1 MKSQLIGKDTD
12 AGKDRGQEEKEVT
25 EDEMVGCHLQLNG
38 REFEQTLADSLK
50 AGKPGV
56 LQSMGSQRV
65 RQPLVA
71 EQQHGLQVQSLVGVL
86 GCHAS
91 HSQKIKT

>member
-1 MKSQLIGKDTD
+1 
-12 AGKDRGQEEKEVT
+12 
-25 EDEMVGCHLQLNG
+25 MVGCHHQLKG
-38 REFEQTLADSLK
+38 HEFGHTLGDSLK

-65 RQPLVA
+65 RQPLA
-71 EQQHGLQVQSLVGVL
+71 IEQQHGLQVQSLAGVL